1 MDWDDVTGI
10 ERRHSRWYELLLFST
25 MMQMVLGVLVVVGI
39 PALLRWGPAVWK
51 YWAPV
56 RFNTMCAVAA
66 AFVLALVLLKRW
78 ERFSGGTR
86 LGAIGPTVTG
96 AFLLAFAGV
105 LFGRL
110 PYTRSVLLMGYV
122 LTLVWFYAGYF
133 LGWRYRR
140 LKVAVLPSARC
151 RSLASTR
158 NIQVRHLSTQSLE
171 GIRFDAV
178 VADLHSDELG
188 PQWQRF
194 LAECILAKLPVYD
207 VRRVRES
214 MMGRVEIDRLSE
226 NDVGALLPSP
236 IYSVVKR
243 LIDVAV
249 VVLTAP
255 ISVPVMLLVALAIRL
270 DSPGPVL
277 FVQKRVG
284 QRDRDFRI
292 YKFRSMRN
300 DRGRGGKRPRETAEG
315 DRRITHVGRFIR
327 KARLDELPQ
336 LWNVLKGDMSLIGP
350 RPEMREFI
358 DKFYDNIPFY
368 VYRHVVRPGI
378 TGWAQV
384 SQGATNTLAE
394 AEIKL
399 QYDLY
404 YIKHFS
410 LWLDVLIAFKTV
422 RVLLTG
428 WGAR

>member
-1 MDWDDVTGI
+1 MDQSDGAGI
-10 ERRHSRWYELLLFST
+10 ERRHSRWYELLLLSSLT
-25 MMQMVLGVLVVVGI
+25 QAVLGVLVVAGM

-56 RFNTMCAVAA
+56 RFNTLCAVAA
-66 AFVLALVLLKRW
+66 AFVLALLLLKRW
-78 ERFSGGTR
+78 QRFSGGMR

-96 AFLLAFAGV
+96 AFLLGFAGL

-110 PYTRSVLLMGYV
+110 PYTRSVLLMGYG
-122 LTLVWFYAGYF
+122 LTLAWFYAAYF

-140 LKVAVLPSARC
+140 LKVAVLPSSRC
-151 RSLASTR
+151 RSLQSTR

-171 GIRFDAV
+171 GSRFDAV

-188 PQWQRF
+188 PEWQRF

-207 VRRVRES
+207 VRRVREA
-214 MMGRVEIDRLSE
+214 MTGRVQIDRLSE
-226 NDVGALLPSP
+226 NSVGALLPSP
-236 IYSVVKR
+236 VYSLVKR
-243 LIDVAV
+243 LMDVV
-249 VVLTAP
+249 LVVLTAP
-255 ISVPVMLLVALAIRL
+255 LSVPIMLLVALAIRL

-277 FVQKRVG
+277 FVQNRVG
-284 QRDRDFRI
+284 QGDRDFRI
-292 YKFRSMRN
+292 YKFRSMRT
-300 DRGRGGKRPRETAEG
+300 GRKRRNKLPRETADQ
-315 DRRITHVGRFIR
+315 DRRITPVGHFIR
-327 KARLDELPQ
+327 RARLDELPQ

-358 DKFYDNIPFY
+358 NKFYDNIPFY